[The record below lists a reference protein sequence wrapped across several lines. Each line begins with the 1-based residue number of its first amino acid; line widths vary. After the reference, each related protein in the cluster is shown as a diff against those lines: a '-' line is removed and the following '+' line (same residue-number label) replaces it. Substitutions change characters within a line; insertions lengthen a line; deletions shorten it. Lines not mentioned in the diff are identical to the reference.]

1 MLKNNLFSL
10 VLALFLSACTSG
22 PMQTFIQTSNEGIF
36 LHANK
41 NQSFSLHINNPSK
54 LNTNLEAKLAQKLQ
68 NLGLVLNNTSS
79 EYKIYINIVDFK
91 KFSYAQRLL
100 ASNARFFYN
109 DFDKI
114 DDVFEMEVENY
125 YLLQVNLQII
135 SKNSTQSTSLLAR
148 TAYLSNIDRA
158 KESLEEKIAN
168 QIASFFY
175 MQ

>member
-1 MLKNNLFSL
+1 MLKNNFFLL
-10 VLALFLSACTSG
+10 VFALFLSACTG
-22 PMQTFIQTSNEGIF
+22 PMQTFIQTNNEGIF
-36 LHANK
+36 LHASK

-54 LNTNLEAKLAQKLQ
+54 LNTNLEAKLTQKLQ
-68 NLGLVLNNTSS
+68 NLGLVLDNTQSD
-79 EYKIYINIVDFK
+79 YKIYINIVDFK
-91 KFSYAQRLL
+91 KFSYAQRLR

-125 YLLQVNLQII
+125 YLLQVNLQIS

-148 TAYLSNIDRA
+148 TVYLGNIDRA

-168 QIASFFY
+168 QITSFFY
-175 MQ
+175 IH